1 ASNDKATKLG
11 LPEIMLGLL
20 PAWGGSTRLPR
31 LVGLPRA
38 LDIILAGK
46 TVAAK
51 QALKYGMI
59 DEIVPREY
67 LVDVARKRILSG
79 ATRNVR
85 RKNRFVNSLIVSGIV
100 ARKAK
105 SMLLAKTRGHYPAP
119 IK

>member
-51 QALKYGMI
+51 QALKYGMV

-67 LVDVARKRILSG
+67 LVEIARKRILSG
-79 ATRNVR
+79 ALQKFR
-85 RKNRFVNSLIVSGIV
+85 RKNRLAIRLGNNPLVSRIIAG
-100 ARKAK
+100 
-105 SMLLAKTRGHYPAP
+105 
-119 IK
+119 